1 MPIYEYK
8 CKNCESHFEKMQKI
22 SDEPLKVCEK
32 CGGEVEKQISRT
44 GFQFKGSGW
53 YVTDYSDKG
62 KAESKSET
70 KGEST
75 GTAEKSSAGESTT
88 APPSASNTTKSDSS
102 TSKKNE
108 K

>member
-62 KAESKSET
+62 KAQSKSET
-70 KGEST
+70 SGA
-75 GTAEKSSAGESTT
+75 AEKSSTSEST
-88 APPSASNTTKSDSS
+88 AKPEGASNTTKSDSS
-102 TSKKNE
+102 TFKKE
-108 K
+108 